1 MSKSSAFAVTA
12 DGELMTL
19 EGTQE
24 RKNNFSLAAI
34 KLQPLTR
41 MSPEEIQEVKTRD
54 PDTR

>member
-1 MSKSSAFAVTA
+1 MSESSVIAATTG
-12 DGELMTL
+12 DELVSL

-34 KLQPLTR
+34 RLQPLTR